1 MLVIASPA
9 ANRAAI
15 RTALASTHAIPVS
28 SLTWCFKFA
37 VPVLLFGS
45 GILHSFH
52 RLFFIVAHTLIFISV
67 IVIAGKKTKKLCRE
81 EKMCE

>member
-9 ANRAAI
+9 ANRAAV
-15 RTALASTHAIPVS
+15 RTALASANTIPVS

-37 VPVLLFGS
+37 VPVLLFRCGTFYS
-45 GILHSFH
+45 LH
-52 RLFFIVAHTLIFISV
+52 RLLFIVAHSLIFIAV

>member
-9 ANRAAI
+9 ANRAAV
-15 RTALASTHAIPVS
+15 RTALASANTIPVS
-28 SLTWCFKFA
+28 SLTWCFKFT

-67 IVIAGKKTKKLCRE
+67 IVIADKKAKKLCRR
-81 EKMCE
+81 KDA